1 MARPWPRTR
10 SRRTFVFI
18 IAVALLTRA
27 IALFSPLTLSG
38 DAFRYIWD
46 GRVQAAGINPYRNV
60 PADERLAL
68 LRDTAIYPNVDNI
81 LGPRFKIETRYRLE
95 GIGYVI
101 SVSGRRLGETRSL
114 ADAKQIAQAH
124 WESL

>member
-46 GRVQAAGINPYRNV
+46 GRVQAAGINPYRYV

-68 LRDTAIYPNVDNI
+68 LRDGWKESAMSSLLAV
-81 LGPRFKIETRYRLE
+81 GA
-95 GIGYVI
+95 
-101 SVSGRRLGETRSL
+101 SGRPEASPMLNRSS
-114 ADAKQIAQAH
+114 KHIGRPKNVGPGR
-124 WESL
+124 